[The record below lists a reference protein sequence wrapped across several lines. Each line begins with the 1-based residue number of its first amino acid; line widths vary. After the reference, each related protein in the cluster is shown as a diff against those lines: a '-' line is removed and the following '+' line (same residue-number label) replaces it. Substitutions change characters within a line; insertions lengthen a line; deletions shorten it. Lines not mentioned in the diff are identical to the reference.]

1 MAKNQQMS
9 LDSVESVDDIGIEAK
24 ISAFAAKLGEDTEN
38 NYTCYVYRVIKDEET
53 GKQRKP
59 YVTKYVGIEPDQS
72 DIAERFRGGVYYL
85 HFVWRENKEQRT
97 KSFNLEIDS
106 DVFPPLP
113 KSNPLLPMLGGGS
126 SSMSESMQLQ
136 LATISAITEVMK
148 SAYSTTGGMA
158 RGVPAGPDPMEQFA
172 GMMEAMETGYTRA
185 MAIQQQVME
194 RVMLRNMENKFNLP
208 ESSPAAAEPEPQSPG
223 LVEQYAPLVKEIIDG
238 IKSITTFFGD
248 KIPTN
253 VVQKVKTDDR
263 FGALLKDKQALVCIG
278 QALRKEFG
286 TRRSSQLMETFGV
299 RMVERQQAG
308 ATVKTPDIPA
318 VNALKVDQV
327 AVGSPAIAAE
337 AKQRMA
343 GPTRPKKLKK

>member
-1 MAKNQQMS
+1 MAKPQLKLETDSN
-9 LDSVESVDDIGIEAK
+9 LDDVGIEAK
-24 ISAFAAKLGEDTEN
+24 ISAFAMKLGEDTEN

-59 YVTKYVGIEPDQS
+59 YVTKYVGIEPDQA
-72 DIAERFRGGVYYL
+72 DIAERFRGGFYYL

-113 KSNPLLPMLGGGS
+113 KSNPLLPMLS
-126 SSMSESMQLQ
+126 NNSNMSESMQLQ

-148 SAYSTTGGMA
+148 SAYSTTGSG
-158 RGVPAGPDPMEQFA
+158 RPLPAADPMEQFA

-194 RVMLRNMENKFNLP
+194 RVMIRNMENKFGIADATPSAL
-208 ESSPAAAEPEPQSPG
+208 EQDTPAPG

-238 IKSITTFFGD
+238 IKSITAFFGD
-248 KIPTN
+248 KVPTN
-253 VVQKVKTDDR
+253 VVKQVKTDDR
-263 FGALLKDKQALVCIG
+263 FKTLLKDKQALVCIG

-286 TRRSSQLMETFGV
+286 TPKASQLMETFGV
-299 RMVERQQAG
+299 RMVERPKPG
-308 ATVKTPDIPA
+308 ETVKTPDIPA
-318 VNALKVDQV
+318 VSALKIDQV
-327 AVGSPAIAAE
+327 TPVSPATNAADAADA
-337 AKQRMA
+337 AKSKMVGKGKVRK
-343 GPTRPKKLKK
+343 G